1 MNAQE
6 KFDAAVALAKQF
18 VPDYNTTFK
27 SQSRLHR
34 AVGWL
39 LSKLGNP
46 GYMINFWTTI
56 GSWTARPTICEAG
69 ATDTEWQVVL
79 HEAQHA
85 KDSKAIGLPLFCFLY
100 LFPQIIGIL
109 GVLFGLVLAVAVP
122 LGASPWLLLGLLSL
136 LTLLP
141 LPALGRAYLE
151 MRGYTVSLAVSF
163 WSGDLGDEGEF
174 LDWMDDMFSGPS
186 YYFMLPFK
194 RVSRWYFSGKLKE
207 LKTNT
212 ITLDAYL
219 RACKTLCSK
228 AKA

>member
-18 VPDYNTTFK
+18 VPNYSTTMK
-27 SQSRLHR
+27 RKSRLHR

-46 GYMINFWTTI
+46 GYMTDFWTTL
-56 GSWTARPTICEAG
+56 GSWTARPTMCESG

-79 HEAQHA
+79 HEGQHA
-85 KDSKAIGLPLFCFLY
+85 NDSKAIGSVVFGFLY

-122 LGASPWLLLGLLSL
+122 LGASPWLLLSL
-136 LTLLP
+136 ASLITLLP

-163 WSGDLGDEGEF
+163 WNGDLGDEESF
-174 LDWMDDMFSGPS
+174 LEWLDEMFNGPS
-186 YYFMLPFK
+186 YYYMLPFK
-194 RVSRWYFSGKLKE
+194 NVSRWYFSNKLQE

-212 ITLDAYL
+212 ITLDSYL
-219 RACKTLCSK
+219 MACKTLVSK
-228 AKA
+228 VKA